1 MSDNPTSKSPI
12 EINGLGEFGIIMTG
26 VVVWIVIHGTV
37 TGQRQMKHGDSDDS
51 VGSGFKGGI
60 GQYVA

>member
-1 MSDNPTSKSPI
+1 
-12 EINGLGEFGIIMTG
+12 MTG
-26 VVVWIVIHGTV
+26 VVIWIVIHGTV
-37 TGQRQMKHGDSDDS
+37 TGQRQIKHGDSDDS